1 MIASHHNRV
10 VIVGT
15 GSVGSAV
22 ASAIV
27 EQGLCNE
34 LVLINHNPDKAKG
47 LAMDLAD
54 GSEFLGR
61 FITIRQGDW
70 KDCANAD
77 VVVIAAGPKPK
88 PGETRMQELGAAI
101 DIVDPILRHMTDS
114 GFDGILIMVSNPVD
128 VLSWFAWRRT
138 GLPRAQVFGSGAA
151 LDTSRMKAIIGATT
165 HLDPRLVSGYVIG
178 EHGDSQF
185 VPWSTV
191 SFIGKSFAQY
201 LEDNRDRYPGVT
213 LVGIEEQTRRRGLD
227 IKGLRGGTSYGI
239 AATVAGL
246 IRTILWNERSVV
258 SVSTLIDGEYEY
270 GERDVFL
277 SLPVALDGSGVGDFV
292 DLHLSDE
299 ELAKFH
305 ASADVVRKHCAQI
318 ADRLET

>member
-1 MIASHHNRV
+1 MHVEKMKAIGEGASMVTSNRSRV
-10 VIVGT
+10 VVVGA
-15 GSVGSAV
+15 GSVGAAV

-27 EQGLCNE
+27 QQGLCNE
-34 LVLINHNPDKAKG
+34 LVIINHHANKAEG

-61 FITIRQGDW
+61 FVTIRSGSW
-70 KDCANAD
+70 ADCRAAD
-77 VVVIAAGPKPK
+77 VVIVTAGPKPK

-101 DIVDPILRHMTDS
+101 DIVDPILCNIKNS

-138 GLPRAQVFGSGAA
+138 GLSRAQVFGSGAA
-151 LDTSRMKAIIGATT
+151 LDTSRLKTIIGETT

-201 LEDNRDRYPGVT
+201 LEDNRSRYPDVT
-213 LVGIEEQTRRRGLD
+213 LAGIEEATRRRGLD
-227 IKGLRGGTSYGI
+227 IKKTTRRHQLRYCGYRCRLSTYDI
-239 AATVAGL
+239 V
-246 IRTILWNERSVV
+246 ERAQCH
-258 SVSTLIDGEYEY
+258 LCIH
-270 GERDVFL
+270 
-277 SLPVALDGSGVGDFV
+277 V
-292 DLHLSDE
+292 D
-299 ELAKFH
+299 
-305 ASADVVRKHCAQI
+305 R
-318 ADRLET
+318 R